1 MSSGPTVKAAVVD
14 TPKPVVVRV
23 VERGPQGLSA
33 FATWKASQDNP
44 NLTEQDFYNYI
55 ASLVPSSGGGGLPQ
69 RQYSLVNA
77 SDFTASHSF
86 PYKPSAL
93 LLTAS
98 GEEVETDTYYTS
110 GQVRLVFPAPFTGV
124 LYLG

>member
-1 MSSGPTVKAAVVD
+1 MSSGPTVKVAVVD

-33 FATWKASQDNP
+33 FATWKASQGNP

-69 RQYSLVNA
+69 RQYNIAGV
-77 SDFTASHSF
+77 SDYVAAHNF
-86 PYKPSAL
+86 PYKPAVL
-93 LLTAS
+93 LLLAS
-98 GEEVETDTYYTS
+98 GEEVETDTYHS
-110 GQVRLVFPAPFTGV
+110 AGQVRLVFPAPFTGV